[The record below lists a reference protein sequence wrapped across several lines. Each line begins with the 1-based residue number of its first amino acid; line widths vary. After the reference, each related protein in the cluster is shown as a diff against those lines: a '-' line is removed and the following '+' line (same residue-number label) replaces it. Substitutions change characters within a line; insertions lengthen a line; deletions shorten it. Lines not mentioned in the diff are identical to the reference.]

1 MQQNNKA
8 LIERR
13 SCLRIKADVRVYY
26 DALQSKLLSS
36 YSVDFSTGGVYLTTD
51 YPFDV
56 DDHITVKF
64 SLPGQDVD
72 CVSCKARVAWVNN
85 EINRCK
91 PEYPLGVGLQFINLA
106 PEDLHSIT
114 GFLEVEATS

>member
-1 MQQNNKA
+1 MQQHNNA

-13 SCLRIKADVRVYY
+13 ACLRIKADARVYY

-56 DDHITVKF
+56 DDHITIKF
-64 SLPGQDVD
+64 SLPGLELD
-72 CVSCKARVAWVNN
+72 CVSCEARVAWVNN
-85 EINRCK
+85 ETNRCK
-91 PEYPLGVGLQFINLA
+91 PDYPLGVGLQFINLA
-106 PEDLHSIT
+106 PEDLHSISS
-114 GFLEVEATS
+114 FLELEAVS